1 MSFAICASPS
11 LFYTASHAFLFR
23 APPSAAHFVE
33 HQRPFPLASHAERTD
48 YARVKFWTVDR
59 RNFSWIVQAIRT
71 AIALVVV
78 AGAATTVTGGLLEDV
93 EDRLSFTAECRFA
106 SELSRLKLSRF
117 PNFAMIWKSGSRKV
131 GQISRE
137 PTNSRFIART
147 AANKRS
153 YRPPRNGLIVHA
165 QSHRVRIRAC

>member
-1 MSFAICASPS
+1 LSFAICVSPS

-33 HQRPFPLASHAERTD
+33 RQRPFSLASHAERTD
-48 YARVKFWTVDR
+48 YARVKFWTADR

-137 PTNSRFIART
+137 PTPLSL
-147 AANKRS
+147 
-153 YRPPRNGLIVHA
+153 YRAFFNRRNA
-165 QSHRVRIRAC
+165 